1 MAESFSIG
9 EAMAAPVRVI
19 RRHPLAVFVWG
30 FVTMAFS
37 LIGVAL
43 IFGVMGPMDFA
54 DVAVETEPPAE
65 LMSRLM
71 AVQGLSMLINVGQL
85 VLAVVIWAAIMRATL
100 RIGRPDKTFFMRLGM
115 DELRLAVVGLA
126 LFVGAYIAVIILVLI
141 GIAVGAV
148 VWQASEFAAVVL
160 AMVMTFAL
168 IVATAFAMARLAL
181 IAPATIIL
189 ERFAF
194 VEGWNL
200 GKGQVWRLLG
210 LLVCTWLVYVVIY
223 ALFVAVLAVVAL
235 STGVFAQWHALGE
248 AATLADIMPSPGA
261 LAILAF
267 LALVPGAFLYG
278 AVMTLLCAPFAAACR
293 ELIDGPALGREPAV
307 ALDS

>member
-9 EAMAAPVRVI
+9 EAMASPVRVI

-30 FVTMAFS
+30 FATMAFS
-37 LIGVAL
+37 LVGMAL
-43 IFGVMGPMDFA
+43 MFSVMGPMVFGDLA
-54 DVAVETEPPAE
+54 EAEPPAE
-65 LMSRLM
+65 LMSRFM

-100 RIGRPDKTFFMRLGM
+100 RIGRPDKSFFMRLGM

-126 LFVGAYIAVIILVLI
+126 LFLGTYIAVIVLVLF

-148 VWQASEFAAVVL
+148 VYQGSAFAAVL
-160 AMVMTFAL
+160 LGMAMTFAL
-168 IVATAFAMARLAL
+168 IVAVAFAMARLAL

-200 GKGQVWRLLG
+200 GKGQVWRLFG
-210 LLVCTWLVYVVIY
+210 LLICTWLIYMVIY
-223 ALFVAVLAVVAL
+223 VLFVALLVIVAL
-235 STGVFAQWHALGE
+235 STGVFAHWQALGD
-248 AATLADIMPSPGA
+248 AATLADVLPSPGV
-261 LAILAF
+261 
-267 LALVPGAFLYG
+267 LALLVFVTLGPGAFVYG

-293 ELIDGPALGREPAV
+293 ELIDGPAVGRQPVV